1 MPIRRSQ
8 VQVLVKWIFENQHK
22 LQVQTVRAC
31 SSSLRYKELEEN
43 SQIAEHLP
51 SSSAAALRP
60 ASTLPRVNTTPEHTF
75 KHEDL
80 QVRLAA
86 PYQLNP
92 KPEVQ
97 ELGFGKFFTD
107 HMLKVTFDK
116 QLGGWQKPE
125 ISPFEN
131 LSIHPAAK
139 ALHYAIQL
147 FEGLKAYRGVDDK
160 IRLFRPELNMDR
172 MNLAA
177 ERSGLPTF
185 DGDELIK
192 CMCRLIQIDQEW
204 VPHSETSTLYIRPTL
219 IATEPSFGIMAPDT
233 ALLFVILSPVSSY
246 YKTGAD
252 GAVSIYADP
261 NVVRAFPG
269 GVGNRK
275 VGSNYGPTINTTAM
289 ASKLGH
295 HQVLWLFGPD
305 HELTEVGAMNIF
317 AVYVNEQGDKQLSTP
332 PLNGLIL
339 PGVTRRSIIELASQW
354 EDLVVK
360 EEVLTMGRILELNKQ
375 GRLLEM
381 FGAGTAVLISPISRI
396 GFLENNIAI
405 PTMKQAQPVYQRIK
419 DTLLAIQY
427 GHIEHPFSKIVS

>member
-1 MPIRRSQ
+1 MPIRRS
-8 VQVLVKWIFENQHK
+8 QVLVKWIFENQHK
-22 LQVQTVRAC
+22 LQMVRYC

-43 SQIAEHLP
+43 AAQTQPEHVAP
-51 SSSAAALRP
+51 SMAAPADKPRP
-60 ASTLPRVNTTPEHTF
+60 HITPEISF

-80 QVRLAA
+80 KVRLAA
-86 PYQLNP
+86 PYQLTP
-92 KPEVQ
+92 KPEVAD
-97 ELGFGKFFTD
+97 LGFGKYFTD
-107 HMLKVTFDK
+107 HMLKINFFK

-125 ISPFEN
+125 IMPFEN
-131 LSIHPAAK
+131 LSLHPAAK

-160 IRLFRPELNMDR
+160 IRLFRPELNMER

-177 ERSGLPTF
+177 QRSGLPTF

-192 CMCRLIQIDQEW
+192 CVSRLVQIDQEW

-219 IATEPSFGIMAPDT
+219 IGTEPTFGIMAPES
-233 ALLFVILSPVSSY
+233 ALLFVILSPVSAY
-246 YKTGAD
+246 YKTGGD
-252 GAVSIYADP
+252 GAVSIFADP

-275 VGSNYGPTINTTAM
+275 VGSNYGPTIEATAR
-289 ASKLGH
+289 AAKLGH
-295 HQVLWLFGPD
+295 HQVLWLFGPN

-317 AVYVNEQGDKQLSTP
+317 VVYINEQGDKQLSTP

-339 PGVTRRSIIELASQW
+339 PGVTRRSILELASQW
-354 EDLVVK
+354 EDLVVT
-360 EEVLTMGRILELNKQ
+360 EEVLTMDKIVELNKK

-381 FGAGTAVLISPISRI
+381 FGAGTAVVISPISRV
-396 GFLENNIAI
+396 GFLEHEIRV
-405 PTMKQAQPVYQRIK
+405 PTMTQAQPVYQRVK

-427 GHIEHPFSKIVS
+427 GHIEHPYAKVIS